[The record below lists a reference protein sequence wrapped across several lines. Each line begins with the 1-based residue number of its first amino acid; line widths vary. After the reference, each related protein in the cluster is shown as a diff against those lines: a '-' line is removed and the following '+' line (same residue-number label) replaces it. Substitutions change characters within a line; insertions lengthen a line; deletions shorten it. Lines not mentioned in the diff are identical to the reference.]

1 MKQQFYVAGC
11 VSKSLIVFGMSW
23 DNGRPFFC
31 LMVLIRRKNKNNS
44 TTGICSQ
51 SPAPNNWPWG
61 ICCSYTQHPQQT
73 HQRFFLNVIKSGQ
86 QSARPYEQMILC
98 VLKLLKMWDELCSQW
113 LWEALARH
121 HGLPSQ
127 DWINTDDFSAFIQV
141 WTWMRTISP
150 FFLSCFGH
158 ASSNPVSEF
167 PRSLPSCYLFT
178 VAASSD
184 VFLTEFIPHLFSA
197 VVVRSHSAITSS
209 HKVSLISPIF
219 IIIKDRRGFSARVC
233 SCLQTEA
240 QEKEIGSSIT
250 WWGDFFKIQ
259 LLGSFHFRKAADYS
273 SAEML
278 LIRSV
283 RRSGRGEIFL
293 GFGGFPMSVCSH
305 SEADLYGN
313 ALWHRLFSNCS
324 AVKDLSF

>member
-23 DNGRPFFC
+23 DNGRPFFWWC
-31 LMVLIRRKNKNNS
+31 WSGGKIKITVLPVS
-44 TTGICSQ
+44 AVSLQLQTTGPEGSVAFTP
-51 SPAPNNWPWG
+51 STPELFLSSSNVKEK
-61 ICCSYTQHPQQT
+61 QT
-73 HQRFFLNVIKSGQ
+73 HQRFFWNVIKSGQ
-86 QSARPYEQMILC
+86 QSAIRTDDTLC
-98 VLKLLKMWDELCSQW
+98 TQTIKNHW

-141 WTWMRTISP
+141 WTWIRTI
-150 FFLSCFGH
+150 
-158 ASSNPVSEF
+158 F
-167 PRSLPSCYLFT
+167 P
-178 VAASSD
+178 
-184 VFLTEFIPHLFSA
+184 LFS
-197 VVVRSHSAITSS
+197 VMFWSRFKQSCQWISPQPPIMLFIYRCCKLWCLPHWIYTSSLLCHGCHPAITSA

-219 IIIKDRRGFSARVC
+219 IRIKDRRGFSARVC
-233 SCLQTEA
+233 SCMQTEA
-240 QEKEIGSSIT
+240 QEKEIGSSIA

-283 RRSGRGEIFL
+283 RRSSRGEIF
-293 GFGGFPMSVCSH
+293 FFFWRVSNVSMFPQWSWSIWKCSLT
-305 SEADLYGN
+305 STL
-313 ALWHRLFSNCS
+313 
-324 AVKDLSF
+324 